1 MRAGSGKESS
11 MVLNLRKEP
20 GVLFDLIFV
29 FSAKLNPEENWMYDL
44 VLGAKDKES
53 MRLIRRQLM
62 KAPKIPQELQIFAHF
77 KENTKES
84 FLNMLRNQH
93 ILKRDMEKGSIARYR
108 EQLSAKNLHHAVWK
122 FYFACDFPESERQRG
137 EIIDK
142 AFYKWELRYL
152 MFSYFSRPEEYQKKM
167 LKAWDEVQ
175 AYYDL
180 IYQKRA
186 ADVMACLQLLEEK
199 DLKLIIA
206 KLTQGPLA
214 FEKVKWAWVSVSIFN
229 PHMVWVDGKEG
240 TLLLGWKY
248 ERENL
253 ESLNVSDENVLE
265 FFEVMGSRQR
275 RKILLF
281 LARRGW
287 VSTKEIVEE
296 LGIQEGPTVRHL
308 LQIRK
313 IKLLTTKRQGREK
326 VYRLDKEQFEKYLEQ
341 AGEFFVKRKD
351 EDLEDEIFGLK

>member
-1 MRAGSGKESS
+1 

-20 GVLFDLIFV
+20 GALFDLIFV

-44 VLGAKDKES
+44 VLGPKDKES
-53 MRLIRRQLM
+53 MRLIRRQLA

-84 FLNMLRNQH
+84 FLNVLRNQY
-93 ILKRDMEKGSIARYR
+93 ILKRNMERGSVARYR
-108 EQLSAKNLHHAVWK
+108 EQLCAENLHHAVWR
-122 FYFACDFPESERQRG
+122 FYFACDFPESEIERG
-137 EIIDK
+137 KIIDK

-152 MFSYFSRPEEYQKKM
+152 MFSYFSRPEEYQKKL

-186 ADVMACLQLLEEK
+186 EDVTACLQLLEER
-199 DLKLIIA
+199 DLQLIVA
-206 KLTQGPLA
+206 KLTQGPVA
-214 FEKVKWAWVSVSIFN
+214 FERVKWAWVSVSIFN
-229 PHMVWVDGKEG
+229 PHMVWVDAKEG
-240 TLLLGWKY
+240 TLLLGWRY

-253 ESLNVSDENVLE
+253 ESLSVSDENVLA
-265 FFEVMGSRQR
+265 FFEVMGSLQR

-281 LARRGW
+281 LTRREW
-287 VSTKEIVEE
+287 VSTKEVVEE

-308 LQIRK
+308 MQIRK
-313 IKLLTTKRQGREK
+313 IKLLKTKRQGREK
-326 VYRLDKEQFEKYLEQ
+326 LYRLDKEQFGKYLEQ
-341 AGEFFVKRKD
+341 AGELFVKRKN
-351 EDLEDEIFGLK
+351 EDLEDEDFGLK